1 MNNVSLN
8 GEPIE
13 LSVSIKYIVID
24 ALYINAIRA
33 ELAHLKRD
41 DIFNEIRNIVFP
53 YTYNPFGEFIPEEKV
68 FRLDQIKNVDFDK
81 IDVDEISVFSTDTG
95 VVILVNKEL
104 FIDFASKFDYDELV
118 DSPTDLLNLDYW
130 NSIID
135 DFNLFDAAIIVSPGI
150 NTGVDFDGSGIYKL

>member
-81 IDVDEISVFSTDTG
+81 IDVDEISVFSKDTG